1 MLKQLKH
8 ADLRVFMPNLGL
20 LCLMIFLGTACATS
34 TSISKTDNRWE
45 RLGISASGNIV
56 HEIAPNSIMRGDNG
70 MVIFGDRKV
79 ILDTKLESF
88 ENDLVYKQAL
98 NVWSI
103 DCVKKTLTLRQVT
116 LLDTSGKTIAEY
128 KTDTVQNIVPKS
140 ASDYQY
146 QYVCVT
152 HPPKK

>member
-1 MLKQLKH
+1 MLKH
-8 ADLRVFMPNLGL
+8 SGRCVAMPHLGL
-20 LCLMIFLGTACATS
+20 LCLVIFLGTACVVTS
-34 TSISKTDNRWE
+34 TASKKDGQWE
-45 RLGISASGNIV
+45 KLGVSASGNIV
-56 HEIAPNSIMRGDNG
+56 HEISPNSIVRGENG
-70 MVIFGDRKV
+70 TVIFGDRKV

-88 ENDLVYKQAL
+88 EKGLVYKQAL
-98 NVWSI
+98 NVWSA

-116 LLDTSGKTIAEY
+116 LLDESGKTVADY
-128 KTDTVQNIVPKS
+128 KANTVQSVVSKS